1 MKTLKTSMK
10 TTTRVV
16 LTGLILLLVIIS
28 LSFSSV
34 YEIPKAWDIERLHS
48 MHLPLPDSSIVVN
61 PISEEYYYQ
70 LPERVAYKT
79 YPFYMPGKEPKGYYE
94 WLRQQRPEIIFNAA
108 DIKTDADWIKAGEII
123 YDMPEVYQVMDST
136 FLKSLPDLERH
147 WRKFVPVTK
156 EGIIP
161 FLSIVV
167 REKGRIEMG
176 TQSCGMCHTKMMSD
190 GNLLKG
196 GQGNFPFSTFTTT
209 LLQTQ
214 RDFQKVSDSVLN
226 IRINNV
232 IRLLFTAPWIKH
244 ESQERLQNLSVD
256 QWLEYFKAPPGVLN
270 RQSSGLGYPISVP
283 DLFDLKKRKYFD
295 RTGQL
300 LQRDIGDLMRYAALN
315 QSLDKLNDH
324 KGFIPFSGPTDPKKG
339 IVTRFSEEQLFALA
353 TYIYSLKPPKNPTVY
368 PKSLLARGE
377 TIFKEQ
383 ACVTCHTPPL
393 YSNNKLTPVDGFEP
407 TKSHFNKYDIFDISV
422 GTDPG
427 LTLYTR
433 RGTGYYKVPSL
444 VGAWNRTAFLHS
456 GNLANLEDL
465 FDPKRLEP
473 DYIPTGYKPAWLTH
487 MAVPGHSFGMELNE
501 KDKTAL
507 VFFLKTL

>member
-10 TTTRVV
+10 TTHVV

-34 YEIPKAWDIERLHS
+34 YEIPKAWDVERLHS

-61 PISEEYYYQ
+61 PVSEEYYYQ

-94 WLRQQRPEIIFNAA
+94 WLRQQSPEIVFNAA

-123 YDMPEVYQVMDST
+123 YDMPEVYEVMDSA
-136 FLKSLPDLERH
+136 FLRSLPELGKH
-147 WRKFVPVTK
+147 WEKFIPTSK
-156 EGIIP
+156 ESIIP

-176 TQSCGMCHTKMMSD
+176 SRACGMCHTKIMPD

-196 GQGNFPFSTFTTT
+196 GQGNFIFTKYIVS
-209 LLQTQ
+209 LLRMQ

-226 IRINNV
+226 IRIKGFN
-232 IRLLFTAPWIKH
+232 RLVFEAPWIKH
-244 ESQERLQNLSVD
+244 ESQERFKKLSIEEWMD
-256 QWLEYFKAPPGVLN
+256 SFGTTAGVLQ
-270 RQSSGLGYPISVP
+270 RQGTGLGYTVSVP
-283 DLFDLKKRKYFD
+283 DLFNLKDRKYFD

-315 QSLDKLNDH
+315 QSLDKLNDFN
-324 KGFIPFSGPTDPKKG
+324 GFTPFNRPADPKKG
-339 IVTRFSEEQLFALA
+339 NVTRFSEEQLFALSN
-353 TYIYSLKPPKNPTVY
+353 YIYSLKSPKNPTVY
-368 PKSLLARGE
+368 PKSLVTKGAI
-377 TIFKEQ
+377 IFKEQ
-383 ACVTCHTPPL
+383 GCVTCHTPPY
-393 YSNNKLTPVDGFEP
+393 YSNNKLTPVDGFEIP
-407 TKSHFNKYDIFDISV
+407 KKHFKEYSIFDVSV
-422 GTDPG
+422 ETDPG
-427 LTLYTR
+427 LALYTR

-444 VGAWNRTAFLHS
+444 IGAWNRTGFLHS

-473 DYIPTGYKPAWLTH
+473 DYIPTGYKPFWLSH
-487 MAVPGHSFGMELNE
+487 MAVPGHPFGMELNE
-501 KDKTAL
+501 KDKNAL
-507 VFFLKTL
+507 VAFLKTL